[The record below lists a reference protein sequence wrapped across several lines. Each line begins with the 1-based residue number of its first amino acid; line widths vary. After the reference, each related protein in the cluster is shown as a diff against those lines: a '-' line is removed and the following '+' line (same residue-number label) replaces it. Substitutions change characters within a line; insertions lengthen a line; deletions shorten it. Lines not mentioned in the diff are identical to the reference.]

1 MDNEKFKVN
10 YRDVSCDLG
19 SIKTIYRIFLILNI
33 SLKLGILNNYEA
45 KFYN

>member
-10 YRDVSCDLG
+10 YKDVSCDLG
-19 SIKTIYRIFLILNI
+19 SIETIYRIFLILSI
-33 SLKLGILNNYEA
+33 SLKLDILNNYEA

>member
-10 YRDVSCDLG
+10 CRDVSCDLG
-19 SIKTIYRIFLILNI
+19 STETIYRIFLILNI